1 VKELIAFVVRNL
13 VDEPDAV
20 SVREVAGDR
29 AEVYEVRVAPPDRG
43 KLIGKHGRT
52 IRSLRSLVGVR
63 ASREG
68 KRAQVE
74 VLD

>member
-1 VKELIAFVVRNL
+1 MTELIGFIVRNL

-20 SVREVAGDR
+20 NIREVAGDKT
-29 AEVYEVRVAPPDRG
+29 EIYEVRVSPPDRG

-52 IRSLRSLVGVR
+52 VRALRSLVGVR

-68 KRAQVE
+68 KRVLVE